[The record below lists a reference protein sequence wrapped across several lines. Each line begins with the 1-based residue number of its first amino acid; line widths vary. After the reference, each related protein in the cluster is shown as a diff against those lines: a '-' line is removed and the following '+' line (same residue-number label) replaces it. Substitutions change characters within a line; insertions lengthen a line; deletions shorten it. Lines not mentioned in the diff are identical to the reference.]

1 MTATELMEGISGKY
15 GACVTP
21 STFTSMDILE
31 GGLEMK
37 GRVLKSLGS
46 ESQRNRV
53 PTTHDN
59 VIVSTEFLEK
69 NCKT

>member
-1 MTATELMEGISGKY
+1 M
-15 GACVTP
+15 TP
-21 STFTSMDILE
+21 STFTSMAILE

-37 GRVLKSLGS
+37 GRVLKSLGA

-59 VIVSTEFLEK
+59 VIASTQFLEK
-69 NCKT
+69 L